1 MMVVLVTKTLEDIT
15 DNHTTITMT
24 STITTMTNIM
34 TIMGER
40 GEMKIKDIIVED
52 MEGIMIIRIRI
63 RRSRIIM
70 IVIEDKEDLE
80 VSIRI
85 RIRITISIITN
96 RIITQE
102 VDIKITITLETEV
115 FRIKRIKTLMKT
127 ERIISKE
134 EMMPIEKTL
143 MRIQDINNHK
153 M

>member
-1 MMVVLVTKTLEDIT
+1 
-15 DNHTTITMT
+15 
-24 STITTMTNIM
+24 
-34 TIMGER
+34 MGER
-40 GEMKIKDIIVED
+40 GEMKIQDIIIED
-52 MEGIMIIRIRI
+52 TMEGIMIIKIRIRI
-63 RRSRIIM
+63 RRSRITM
-70 IVIEDKEDLE
+70 IVIEDKEELE

-85 RIRITISIITN
+85 RIRITISIITS

-127 ERIISKE
+127 ERIILKE